1 MSTPPPEDDNTRMV
15 PGSLRNRAAASGDRG
30 DDGNALRPGTMLG
43 EFEIFNVVGVGGFGI
58 VYLAYDH
65 SLDRDIALKEY
76 MPSSFAARSTTGGV
90 EVKSVHHAELFQ
102 AGMRS
107 FINEA
112 RLLARFDHPSLV
124 KVYRFWEGN
133 GTAYMVMPFYKGL
146 TLKQSLQERNTPP
159 DEAWLRSFLAP
170 LLDALDMLHSERC
183 FHRDIAP
190 DNILMLPDGR
200 PLLLDFGAAR
210 RAIGNMA
217 QAFTVI
223 LKPGYAPIEQ
233 YANAGS
239 MRQGPWTDIYALAS
253 VVHFAII
260 GKPPAASVARM
271 ISDPQVALAKSVAA
285 RYTDSFLQAIDH
297 ALAVKPEDRPQSI
310 AELRSLLGMPTPT
323 LQFESHTSHGPAN
336 PAQAD
341 DDRTR
346 IALPPAGKA
355 AGPYLPVAVLLVL
368 MAAGGVF
375 LTARHKASTPA
386 APASQGVMPFP
397 GVGQDKDKAAA
408 PPVAEN
414 ARPARPLDPLDAL
427 DRLFQARNRDHAV
440 SVALENS
447 RVRIGKDR
455 LKFSLRS
462 SKPGY
467 VYILMVGSD
476 RSQFWLLFPN
486 DIDRNNAI
494 AAAKPLNLPRSGW
507 LMDAAGPPGIDY
519 FLAIVSESPRD
530 FSEAG
535 LRPHSP
541 FAEFSLAGV
550 TGGERE
556 RDGAKPKFAG
566 KPDCPAT
573 RQTPCP
579 DSYGAALFSIEE
591 ILPR

>member
-1 MSTPPPEDDNTRMV
+1 MTTIPPEDDNTRMA
-15 PGSLRNRAAASGDRG
+15 PGPPQSRAAMSGVHDN
-30 DDGNALRPGTMLG
+30 DANALRPGTMLG

-58 VYLAYDH
+58 VYLAYDR
-65 SLDRDIALKEY
+65 SLDRDIAVKEY
-76 MPSSFAARSTTGGV
+76 MPSSFAARSGTGSV

-124 KVYRFWEGN
+124 KVYQFWEAN

-146 TLKQSLQERNTPP
+146 TLKQALQERDTPP

-170 LLDALDMLHSERC
+170 LMDALDMLHSEQC

-233 YANAGS
+233 YANTGS

-260 GKPPAASVARM
+260 GRPPAASVARM
-271 ISDPQVALAKSVAA
+271 ISDPQVPLAISGAG
-285 RYTDSFLQAIDH
+285 RYSHSFLQAIDH
-297 ALAVKPEDRPQSI
+297 ALALRPEDRPQSI
-310 AELRSLLGMPTPT
+310 AELRSLLGMPAPT
-323 LQFESHTSHGPAN
+323 LDFASHTGHAPIDD

-341 DDRTR
+341 NDRTR
-346 IALPPAGKA
+346 IAVKPVRKA
-355 AGPYLPVAVLLVL
+355 MPRYLPVAVLAVLVVL
-368 MAAGGVF
+368 MAAAGVF
-375 LTARHKASTPA
+375 LTARHKTTTHAAS
-386 APASQGVMPFP
+386 ASQSVAPLSRAQ
-397 GVGQDKDKAAA
+397 QDKDRAVA
-408 PPVAEN
+408 PPAAES
-414 ARPARPLDPLDAL
+414 ASPAGPSDPLEAL
-427 DRLFQARNRDHAV
+427 DRIFQARNRDHAV
-440 SVALENS
+440 SVVLEHS
-447 RVRIGKDR
+447 QVRIGKDR

-462 SKPGY
+462 SRAGY
-467 VYILMVGSD
+467 VYLLMVGSD

-494 AAAKPLNLPRSGW
+494 DPGKSLSLPRSGW
-507 LMDAAGPPGIDY
+507 SMDAAGPPGIDY

-535 LRPHSP
+535 LRPGSP

-550 TGGERE
+550 TDGERG
-556 RDGAKPKFAG
+556 GAKPKFAG
-566 KPDCPAT
+566 KPDCTAP
-573 RQTPCP
+573 RQTRCP
-579 DSYGAALFSIEE
+579 DS
-591 ILPR
+591 

>member
-1 MSTPPPEDDNTRMV
+1 MPGAHDN
-15 PGSLRNRAAASGDRG
+15 
-30 DDGNALRPGTMLG
+30 DGNALRPGTRLG
-43 EFEIFNVVGVGGFGI
+43 EFEIFDVIGAGGFGI

-76 MPSSFAARSTTGGV
+76 MPSSFAARGATGSV
-90 EVKSVHHAELFQ
+90 NVKSIHHAELFQ

-124 KVYRFWEGN
+124 KVYQFWEAN

-146 TLKQSLQERNTPP
+146 TLKQALQERGAPP
-159 DEAWLRSFLAP
+159 DEAWLRAFLAP
-170 LLDALDMLHSERC
+170 LLDALDMLHSEQC

-233 YANAGS
+233 YANTGS

-253 VVHFAII
+253 VIHFAII
-260 GKPPAASVARM
+260 GNPPAASVARM
-271 ISDPQVALAKSVAA
+271 VSDPQAALAKSAA
-285 RYTDSFLQAIDH
+285 GRYSGAFLEAIDH
-297 ALAVKPEDRPQSI
+297 ALAVRPENRPQSI
-310 AELRSLLGMPTPT
+310 AELRALLGMPAPAPG
-323 LQFESHTSHGPAN
+323 FGSHSEDGSAEPN
-336 PAQAD
+336 QAG

-346 IALPPAGKA
+346 IAVKPAGKA
-355 AGPYLPVAVLLVL
+355 MPRYLPVAVLVVLVAL
-368 MAAGGVF
+368 MAAGAVF
-375 LTARHKASTPA
+375 LSPRHKTAPHVEAGSLST
-386 APASQGVMPFP
+386 APAPGARQG
-397 GVGQDKDKAAA
+397 KDGAVA
-408 PPVAEN
+408 PPAAEN
-414 ARPARPLDPLDAL
+414 ALPAGPSDPLEAL
-427 DRLFQARNRDHAV
+427 DRIFQARNRDHAV
-440 SVALENS
+440 SVVLEKAQ
-447 RVRIGKDR
+447 VRIGRDR

-462 SKPGY
+462 SRAGY
-467 VYILMVGSD
+467 VYLLMVGSD

-494 AAAKPLNLPRSGW
+494 GASTSLDLPRSGW
-507 LMDAAGPPGIDY
+507 SMDAAGPPGIDY
-519 FLAIVSESPRD
+519 LLAIVSESPRD

-535 LRPHSP
+535 LRPTSP

-550 TGGERE
+550 RAGGRE
-556 RDGAKPKFAG
+556 RDEGRPRFIG
-566 KPDCPAT
+566 KPDCTAT
-573 RQTPCP
+573 RKTPCP
-579 DSYGAALFSIEE
+579 DSYGAALFSIKE

>member
-1 MSTPPPEDDNTRMV
+1 MSTIPPEDDRTRMV
-15 PGSLRNRAAASGDRG
+15 PGSSQSHAAISGAHAN
-30 DDGNALRPGTMLG
+30 DGNALPPGTMLG
-43 EFEIFNVVGVGGFGI
+43 EFEIINVVGVGGFGI
-58 VYLAYDH
+58 VYLAYDR

-76 MPSSFAARSTTGGV
+76 MPSSFAARSATGSV
-90 EVKSVHHAELFQ
+90 QVKSIHHAELFQ

-112 RLLARFDHPSLV
+112 RLLARFDHPSLL
-124 KVYRFWEGN
+124 KVYRFWEAN

-146 TLKQSLQERNTPP
+146 TLKQALQERDTPP

-170 LLDALDMLHSERC
+170 LLDALDMLHSEQC

-233 YANAGS
+233 YANTGS

-260 GKPPAASVARM
+260 GKAPAASVARI
-271 ISDPQVALAKSVAA
+271 ISDPQVALAKSVAG
-285 RYTDSFLQAIDH
+285 RYSDSFLQAIDH
-297 ALAVKPEDRPQSI
+297 ALAVKPEDRPRSI
-310 AELRSLLGMPTPT
+310 AELRYRLGMPAST
-323 LQFESHTSHGPAN
+323 LGFESDTRHGPAD
-336 PAQAD
+336 PTQAD
-341 DDRTR
+341 GDRTR
-346 IALPPAGKA
+346 IALMPARKDILR
-355 AGPYLPVAVLLVL
+355 YLPIAMLLVL
-368 MAAGGVF
+368 IAAGGVF
-375 LTARHKASTPA
+375 LAARHKS
-386 APASQGVMPFP
+386 ASQSATPVP
-397 GVGQDKDKAAA
+397 GAQQDKDRAVA
-408 PPVAEN
+408 PRAAEN
-414 ARPARPLDPLDAL
+414 FSPAGPSDPLEAL
-427 DRLFQARNRDHAV
+427 DRIFQARNRDHAV

-455 LKFSLRS
+455 LRFSLRS
-462 SKPGY
+462 SRAGY
-467 VYILMVGSD
+467 VYLLMVGSD

-494 AAAKPLNLPRSGW
+494 NAGKSLNLPRSGW
-507 LMDAAGPPGIDY
+507 SMDAAGPPGIDY

-535 LRPHSP
+535 LRPGNP

-550 TGGERE
+550 TGDRE

-566 KPDCPAT
+566 KPDCTAT